1 MTALYLP
8 AAPLTFSF
16 SGGAYHPS
24 VGPEA
29 TFEFVYTPPRSPP
42 LTMQVGGAWR
52 KATPLVP
59 VAAAL
64 PWDRVPPADAD
75 SAAGW
80 GVGAIADVQTHQLW
94 DRVGVQDQPLHLH
107 WAGAFQADGQVV
119 DGRWNDVPAKDYGT
133 TGRWNH
139 SIRPRDVRL
148 VLIYNPMP
156 AKKDVQV
163 ATTSRRVDAFGPRRD
178 AAALLQ
184 ASLYVPGNGP
194 LAFNFGGRPYLP
206 PSSPQVFFN
215 FQYTPAKPRIQPVD
229 SGGAVRWQDA
239 RRLNLSAR
247 LPWGGARVLDGP
259 LTGIVYPDYPG
270 PVKPLPVPPTDPEI
284 LDAYMIANTVTLV
297 VLPSRT
303 PIEAKNLRVALDA
316 DSYSWSFSAEI
327 FTRAA
332 LELVRPDASGGRE
345 VELDINGWRWVL
357 VVERYSR
364 QLRFP
369 TEAYTITAS
378 TRSQLL
384 AAPYA
389 PARTALNAAPINAA
403 QAATEQLLY
412 TGFTLDWQ
420 ATDWTFPAGA
430 LSYQGQTAMQVIAR
444 LAETVGAIVR
454 PAPDADALEVLP
466 RYPVPPWEWSQVD
479 APISRIIP
487 PVMMTE
493 LSGEWTPQP
502 AWNACYTSGTAHGVS
517 MLVRR
522 AGTAGDNPAP
532 DVYDDWL
539 TGQAANQARGTH
551 ELSRGGNIELVGMT
565 LPLFPHHDDHGVGLI
580 LPGQLCRVPEETG
593 PWVGL
598 CLGVEISAEGT
609 GAADVRQQIKLERNH
624 TWQL

>member
-1 MTALYLP
+1 MLTAEVAAGWSAARP
-8 AAPLTFSF
+8 A
-16 SGGAYHPS
+16 
-24 VGPEA
+24 GP
-29 TFEFVYTPPRSPP
+29 P
-42 LTMQVGGAWR
+42 
-52 KATPLVP
+52 P
-59 VAAAL
+59 VAASWRATQ
-64 PWDRVPPADAD
+64 
-75 SAAGW
+75 SC
-80 GVGAIADVQTHQLW
+80 DVQHLASWRAAQAAEQALRARWAASQAQDAATGVPWATALARLDGATAALW
-94 DRVGVQDQPLHLH
+94 AASR
-107 WAGAFQADGQVV
+107 VV
-119 DGRWNDVPAKDYGT
+119 DLSLQGRWDA
-133 TGRWNH
+133 
-139 SIRPRDVRL
+139 SLRPVDVRL
-148 VLIYNPMP
+148 LLIYNPAPP
-156 AKKDVQV
+156 ARDSSH
-163 ATTSRRVDAFGPRRD
+163 TLRTRRSDETGPRRN
-178 AAALLQ
+178 AASVISAG
-184 ASLYVPGNGP
+184 LYVPGSGP
-194 LAFNFGGRPYLP
+194 LMFEFAGRPYFP
-206 PSSPQVFFN
+206 PTSPEVFFD
-215 FQYTPAKPRIQPVD
+215 FRYTPPVVRIQPID
-229 SGGAVRWQDA
+229 SGVAARWRPA
-239 RRLNLSAR
+239 RTLNLGMAV
-247 LPWGGARVLDGP
+247 PWGRARALDGA
-259 LTGIVYPDYPG
+259 LTGIAYPDYPG
-270 PVKPLPVPPTDPEI
+270 PVKPLPPPPPDPEI
-284 LDAYMIANTVTLV
+284 LDAYMIANCVTLV

-522 AGTAGDNPAP
+522 AGTAGDTPAP

-539 TGQAANQARGTH
+539 TDQAANQARGTH

-624 TWQL
+624 TWQP

>member
-1 MTALYLP
+1 
-8 AAPLTFSF
+8 
-16 SGGAYHPS
+16 
-24 VGPEA
+24 
-29 TFEFVYTPPRSPP
+29 
-42 LTMQVGGAWR
+42 MQVGGAWR

-64 PWDRVPPADAD
+64 PWDRMPPADAD

-94 DRVGVQDQPLHLH
+94 DRVGVQDQPLDLH

-119 DGRWNDVPAKDYGT
+119 AGPWNDVPAKDYGT

-163 ATTSRRVDAFGPRRD
+163 ATTSRRVDTFGPRRD
-178 AAALLQ
+178 AAAVLQ

-229 SGGAVRWQDA
+229 SGGALRWQDA

-247 LPWGGARVLDGP
+247 LPWGRARVLDGP

-284 LDAYMIANTVTLV
+284 LETYMIANTVNLV
-297 VLPSRT
+297 VLPSLT
-303 PIEAKNLRVALDA
+303 PIEAKNVRIGWDA
-316 DSYSWSFSAEI
+316 DSFSWKFSADI
-327 FTRAA
+327 FTHAA
-332 LELVRPDASGGRE
+332 LELVKPDAEGAKE
-345 VELDINGWRWVL
+345 VELDINGWTWVL
-357 VVERYSR
+357 LVERYSR
-364 QLRFP
+364 QHKFP
-369 TEAYTITAS
+369 TEAYSISGA
-378 TRSQLL
+378 TRTQLL

-389 PARTALNAAPINAA
+389 PQRTGLNAAPITAL

-412 TGFTLDWQ
+412 TGFTLTWD
-420 ATDWTFPAGA
+420 AENVGPADWTFPAGT
-430 LSYQGQTAMQVIAR
+430 LSYQSQTAMQVIAR
-444 LAETVGAIVR
+444 IAETVGAIVR
-454 PAPDADALEVLP
+454 PSRDSDALEIRP
-466 RYPVPPWEWSQVD
+466 RYPVPPWEWGQVE
-479 APISRIIP
+479 APIERIIP
-487 PVMMTE
+487 PAMMTQ
-493 LSGEWTPQP
+493 LNGDWTPQP
-502 AWNACYTSGTAHGVS
+502 AWNACYVSGTSSGVS

-532 DVYDDWL
+532 DVFDDWL
-539 TGQAANQARGTH
+539 TGEQASRARGVH
-551 ELSRGGNIELVGMT
+551 ELSKGGNIEIVGFT
-565 LPLFPHHDDHGVGLI
+565 LPLFPRTDDKGVGLV
-580 LPGQLCRVPEETG
+580 LPGMLCRVPEESG
-593 PWVGL
+593 AWEGL
-598 CLGVEISAEGT
+598 CLSVEISATGT
-609 GAADVRQQIKLERNH
+609 GASRVDQQLKLERH
-624 TWQL
+624 H